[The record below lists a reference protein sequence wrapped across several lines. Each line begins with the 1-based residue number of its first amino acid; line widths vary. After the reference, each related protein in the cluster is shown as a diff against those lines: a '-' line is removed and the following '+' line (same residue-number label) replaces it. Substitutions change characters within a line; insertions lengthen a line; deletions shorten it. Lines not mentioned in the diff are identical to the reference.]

1 MRATYA
7 MISDLQSLVAPLG
20 EAEFLTLLRERK
32 LSFLPGSGCRRFEA
46 LLNWEALNHLL
57 EGATY
62 PLQQLR
68 VMRESIPIPTS
79 LYLKQGRVDPAALHN
94 LLDQGVSLL
103 FNQLNEHVP
112 TLRELCKN
120 IARQTLEQISAAAI
134 VTNGRGGAL
143 ECHYDNEDLAILQV
157 AGTKRWQ
164 VFGTPVVNP
173 VKGIAHERSPDGP
186 PVFDHELRPGDFLF
200 LPAGHWHHCEN
211 GPHRSL
217 HVVILFD
224 PPNGRHLMTT
234 LASQL
239 LSDETIHRP
248 LTRHSSPEALAA
260 HEAVLKTHLVNTIQ
274 AISLTDFL
282 MERAA
287 SRPIDGIHLEGRTGQ
302 AHDAQGM
309 SWT

>member
-1 MRATYA
+1 MLVKKT
-7 MISDLQSLVAPLG
+7 MISDLQSLVNPLK
-20 EAEFLTLLRERK
+20 EDQFLTLLRERK
-32 LSFLPGSGCRRFEA
+32 LTFLPGSGCRRFET

-79 LYLKQGRVDPAALHN
+79 FYLKQGRVDPATLHK

-103 FNQLNEHVP
+103 FNQVDEHVP
-112 TLRELCKN
+112 ALRALCKN
-120 IARQTLEQISAAAI
+120 IAQRTSEHISAAAI
-134 VTNGRGGAL
+134 VTSGRGGAL
-143 ECHYDNEDLAILQV
+143 ECHYDYEDLAILQV

-164 VFGTPVVNP
+164 VFGAPVINP
-173 VKGIAHERSPDGP
+173 VKGLAQERSPDGP
-186 PVFDHELRPGDFLF
+186 PVFDHVLQPGDFIF

-217 HVVILFD
+217 HVSILFD

-234 LASQL
+234 MASQL
-239 LSDETIHRP
+239 LSDETIRRP

-260 HEAVLKTHLVNTIQ
+260 HEAVLKARLVDTIQ
-274 AISLTDFL
+274 AISLAGFL
-282 MERAA
+282 TARAA
-287 SRPIDGIHLEGRTGQ
+287 SPSIDGIHLEGHTGQ
-302 AHDAQGM
+302 ADDARA
-309 SWT
+309 